1 MDKICDLII
10 IGAGPAGVSAAVYAK
25 NFGMDFLI
33 IGETPGGM
41 INTAYK
47 VENYPGIFNIT
58 GKEFSAKFTEHLK
71 YLKINFEQARVSKI
85 IRDKNEFKITAGEKE
100 FSAKAVILALGTET
114 KKLEIKNVEK
124 FEQKGVSYCSQNCV
138 SLFKDKNI
146 AIIGGA
152 NSAVMGAVMLSK
164 EAKKVYLVY
173 RKDKLRADDL
183 WIKRAEKAKNIE
195 IIYNANAAEAAGN
208 DWLEKII
215 LDNGKKLEVS
225 GLIIEA
231 GLIPNIVLLKD
242 LGIETNEFGYIK
254 VNEAQKTDIEG
265 IFAAGDITTGS
276 NNFHQ
281 VATAVSEGAIAALGA
296 LNYLN
301 KK

>member
-1 MDKICDLII
+1 MKTYDLII
-10 IGAGPAGVSAAVYAK
+10 VGAGPAGVSAGIYAK
-25 NFGMDFLI
+25 NFGINFLI
-33 IGETPGGM
+33 IGETPGGL

-58 GKEFSAKFTEHLK
+58 GKEFGEKLVEHLE
-71 YLKINFEQARVSKI
+71 YLKTGPEKSRVSRI
-85 IRDKNEFKITAGEKE
+85 IKDKDSFKVIVEKDE
-100 FSAKAVILALGTET
+100 YYTKAIILALGTEN
-114 KKLEIKNVEK
+114 KKLEIKNIDK

-138 SLFKDKNI
+138 SLFKNKNI

-152 NSAVMGAVMLSK
+152 NAAVMGAVMLSR
-164 EAKKVYLVY
+164 EAKTVYLIY

-183 WIKRAEKAKNIE
+183 WIKRAEKSKNVE
-195 IIYNANAAEAAGN
+195 IIYNANVTEAYGK
-208 DWLEKII
+208 DWLEEIV
-215 LDNGKKLEVS
+215 LDNGKKIEVS

-231 GLIPNIVLLKD
+231 GSVPNIVILKD

-254 VNEAQKTDIEG
+254 TDEAQKTNIAG
-265 IFAAGDITTGS
+265 IYAAGDITTGS
-276 NNFHQ
+276 NNFRQ
-281 VATAVSEGAIAALGA
+281 VVTAVSEGAIAVLGV